1 MGTPYPHQEITVID
15 PGLGL
20 VTPAPDAPFLTGWA
34 TGGSLSEDE
43 LFSISSLNT
52 IRSAVGYGPLAED
65 IAKTLSERGGPVLA
79 MLSSAGETGVIS
91 AVTNSGGTSGTV
103 TVTGIPTEIFTARIE
118 CTAAGTRGVGK
129 FRYTLDYH
137 EPDIVSETWSAER
150 TIPAGGTFS
159 PSGSGLT
166 FSFAAA
172 SYTLDQT
179 WDFTARAPEV
189 TTTDLS
195 DTSLAIQELAS
206 ILFPLWIMSGSYL
219 DEQDASAVAQALSTH
234 LTTLGTGNRYARGIL
249 DIGSGATSG
258 DVLTEGDNWSSRLV
272 VPCYGYC
279 LQQSV
284 LPFEGFTWRKCSAQS
299 PIGVR
304 ASRVLPSTDLSRFAE
319 GSLNGVG
326 YIYFDGN
333 ADRTLD
339 AAGFATL
346 RRHPGIPAYYISN
359 GRLRAPLGS
368 DFTDLQFGRVV
379 DIACRGA
386 YEAQLPFLGEGFR
399 TQADGTLDPNE
410 RADIMTAGNDK
421 LAELLLRPKNARGR
435 PGHVSSVSYEV
446 SATHNLNTTSEV
458 LSDVAIR
465 PLGYS
470 KVFKTTVGLRL
481 NTGVE

>member
-1 MGTPYPHQEITVID
+1 V
-15 PGLGL
+15 LG
-20 VTPAPDAPFLTGWA
+20 
-34 TGGSLSEDE
+34 
-43 LFSISSLNT
+43 
-52 IRSAVGYGPLAED
+52 
-65 IAKTLSERGGPVLA
+65 

-91 AVTNSGGTSGTV
+91 SVTNNGTAGTV
-103 TVTGIPTEIFTARIE
+103 TVSGIPRELFTAQVEITE
-118 CTAAGTRGVGK
+118 SGTRGVGK
-129 FRYTLDYH
+129 FRYSLDNH
-137 EPDIVSETWSAER
+137 EPDIVSETWSAVR

-159 PSGSGLT
+159 PAGSGLT
-166 FSFAAA
+166 LTFAAA
-172 SYTLDQT
+172 TYIAETT
-179 WDFTARAPEV
+179 FDFTARPPEV
-189 TTTDLS
+189 TTTDIA
-195 DTSLAIQELAS
+195 DTSTAIQEEAS
-206 ILFPLWIMSGSYL
+206 ILFPLWILSGSYL
-219 DEQDASAVAQALSTH
+219 DEQDASAAAVALSTH
-234 LTTLGTGNRYARGIL
+234 LTTLGTGNRYARGII
-249 DIGSGATSG
+249 DIGSGATSS
-258 DVLTEGDNWSSRLV
+258 DVLAEGDNWSSRLV

-299 PIGVR
+299 PIGTR

-326 YIYFDGN
+326 HIYFDGN

-359 GRLRAPLGS
+359 GRLRAPIGS

-379 DIACRGA
+379 DIACRGV
-386 YEAQLPFLGEGFR
+386 YEAQLPFQGEGFR
-399 TQADGTLDPNE
+399 TQADGSLDPNE
-410 RADIMTAGNDK
+410 RADIKTAGNDK

-446 SATHNLNTTSEV
+446 DATHNLNTTSEV
-458 LSDVAIR
+458 LSEVSIR

-470 KVFKTTVGLRL
+470 KVFKTTVGLKL